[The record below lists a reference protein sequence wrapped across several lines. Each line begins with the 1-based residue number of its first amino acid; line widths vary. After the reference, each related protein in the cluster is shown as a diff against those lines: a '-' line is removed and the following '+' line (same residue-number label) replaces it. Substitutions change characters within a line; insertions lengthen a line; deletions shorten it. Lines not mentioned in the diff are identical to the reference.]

1 MGKGQ
6 KMVIKI
12 VLIIVIIVACS
23 GVWFFT
29 TISSVNKEHT
39 PAEVVVGTGDRSA
52 LVIYEPSRLSTTK
65 DMSMT
70 IADTLAG
77 AGYTVTVNFPS
88 SRLTYNLEDYDF
100 IAFGTPVYAGQISS
114 VLKSY
119 VESNPVEGKHI
130 LVYVTGAAPDDTKE
144 LEEMG
149 SWVSA
154 ANSVSSIKVT
164 KDDGERLSAFVK
176 EGLAQ

>member
-1 MGKGQ
+1 MGKVQ

-12 VLIIVIIVACS
+12 VLIVVIVVACC
-23 GVWFFT
+23 GIWFFT
-29 TISSVNKEHT
+29 TVSSVNKEHA
-39 PAEVVVGTGDRSA
+39 PAEAVVGTGDRSA

-65 DMSMT
+65 DMSMA

-88 SRLTYNLEDYDF
+88 SRLDYDLEDYDV
-100 IAFGTPVYAGQISS
+100 IAFGTPVYAGQVSS
-114 VLKSY
+114 ALKSY
-119 VESNPVEGKHI
+119 VESNPVEGKHV
-130 LVYVTGAAPDDTKE
+130 LVYVTGASPDDTKE
-144 LEEMG
+144 LDEMV
-149 SWVSA
+149 SWVNA

-176 EGLAQ
+176 ESLAQ